1 MAVLSGAT
9 FPSTQWSLIACL
21 QSEGEGSRQAA
32 ETLAARYWAPVYA
45 YLVNWGMTREQAAD
59 TTQAFFAD
67 VVLTRGIFER
77 AKPEIGRLR
86 GLMRTSLRNYIV
98 DLKRA
103 AGKRSPAAPLP
114 LTGNEE
120 HILQPLAGLAPEHAF
135 DKRWA
140 LALFHETLERC
151 EEHYSRPGLAKN
163 WAAFDAWILRDARSW
178 GTPSAAHLAAQ
189 LGFRTDTDLRAAV
202 QTVKKRILSVMR
214 DVVGEQVLP
223 GEDPEA
229 EYQEVLALLR

>member
-1 MAVLSGAT
+1 MALLTGAT
-9 FPSTQWSLIACL
+9 FPSTQWSLIARL
-21 QSEGEGSRQAA
+21 QSSGEGSRQAV

-67 VVLTRGIFER
+67 VVFTRKIFER

-86 GLMRTSLRNYIV
+86 GLMRTSLRNYLV

-103 AGKRSPAAPLP
+103 AGKPGTAPLP

-120 HILQPLAGLAPEHAF
+120 QILQPLAGLNPDDAF

-151 EEHYSRPGLAKN
+151 EKHYSRPGLAKN
-163 WAAFDAWILRDARSW
+163 WAAFDAWIIRAARSESRPN
-178 GTPSAAHLAAQ
+178 GPRLAAQ
-189 LGFRTDTDLRAAV
+189 LGFRTDKDLRAAV
-202 QTVKKRILSVMR
+202 QTVKKHVLQVLRE
-214 DVVGEQVLP
+214 VVAEQVPP

-229 EYQEVLALLR
+229 EFKEVLKLLQ